1 VSENTVEN
9 EPVMASEDV
18 ITEVVHERSEVERQ
32 RDEYLDALQRLQADF
47 ENYRK
52 RVTRSSEDAAVRA
65 AGDVVVKLLPVI
77 DAFDLALAHFADAT
91 SDEVAALSQARGLL
105 LDTLAKEGLV
115 RIDAVG
121 VAFDPQVHD
130 AVAHIEGDG
139 EQIIDQ
145 VLRAGYLWKGAVLR
159 PAMVRVKG

>member
-18 ITEVVHERSEVERQ
+18 ITEVVDERSEVERQ

-91 SDEVAALSQARGLL
+91 SDEVAAS
-105 LDTLAKEGLV
+105 V
-115 RIDAVG
+115 RREDCCSTRWRKRDSYAST
-121 VAFDPQVHD
+121 P
-130 AVAHIEGDG
+130 
-139 EQIIDQ
+139 
-145 VLRAGYLWKGAVLR
+145 
-159 PAMVRVKG
+159 